1 MSVLRT
7 FEDVG
12 QIPNATKMDPDGL
25 IDTRFVKKAL
35 ERK

>member
-1 MSVLRT
+1 MGVFHT
-7 FEDVG
+7 FEAGG

-25 IDTRFVKKAL
+25 IDTRFVKKGL